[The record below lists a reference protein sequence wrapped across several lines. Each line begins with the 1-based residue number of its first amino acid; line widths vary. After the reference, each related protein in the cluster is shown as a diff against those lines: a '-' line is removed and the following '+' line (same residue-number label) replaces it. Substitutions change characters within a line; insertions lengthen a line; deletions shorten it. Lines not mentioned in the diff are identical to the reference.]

1 MSPGGGLLVRALPG
15 SWDPDRDELRASLVT
30 GGGELPGASV
40 QRLAKRK
47 WCNLAKNGNINVSM
61 VI

>member
-1 MSPGGGLLVRALPG
+1 MRALPG

>member
-1 MSPGGGLLVRALPG
+1 MSPGGGLLVRGLPG
-15 SWDPDRDELRASLVT
+15 SWDPDREELRASLVT
-30 GGGELPGASV
+30 GGGELAGESV

-47 WCNLAKNGNINVSM
+47 WCNLAENSNITVST